1 MSLGGGGKTPN
12 VQSAQPAKAEAPKV
26 YQQEQSMN
34 DSAQDARDKQK
45 QRALA
50 SLGQEGTVLTS
61 PFGSQEEAQN
71 KQQGK
76 TLLGG

>member
-1 MSLGGGGKTPN
+1 MSLGGGGKAPKIPAAPATP
-12 VQSAQPAKAEAPKV
+12 AEAPKV

-61 PFGSQEEAQN
+61 PFGSQEEAQK

>member
-1 MSLGGGGKTPN
+1 M
-12 VQSAQPAKAEAPKV
+12 QAAQPAKAEAPKV

-34 DSAQDARDKQK
+34 DSAQNARDNQK

-61 PFGSQEEAQN
+61 PFGSQEDAQK